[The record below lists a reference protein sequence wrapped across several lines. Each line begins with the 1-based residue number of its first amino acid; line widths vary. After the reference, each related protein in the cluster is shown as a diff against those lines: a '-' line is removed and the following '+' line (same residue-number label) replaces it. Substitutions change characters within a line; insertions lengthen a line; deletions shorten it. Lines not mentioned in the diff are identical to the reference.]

1 MANRPGQKIKLTSID
16 ELLCVPQTAGTT
28 DIEVDAIYSFENH
41 PFKVL
46 DDEKMEELVDSIKA
60 NGVLTPVIVRPD
72 DEGTYEMI
80 SGHRRLHAAK
90 RAGLTKI
97 PAIVREMT
105 NDDATIA
112 MVDANLQREEIL
124 PSEKAFAYK
133 MKYEAMKRKA
143 GRPKY
148 GTSAKERAER
158 NGAQDGLNNSAQV
171 GPNLRTS
178 ELVAQQVGESRN
190 SVKRYIRLTELIP
203 ELLELIDEK
212 RLPFVTG
219 YEMSFFTREIQKWLY
234 EYCRENGI
242 PKWDQV
248 NGLRGVDMDK
258 LTQEEMIQILNGIR
272 PAQTLPSKIT
282 FTERKLNQYL
292 PRYMSMPERER
303 LIISLLEKWKEEH
316 EEG

>member
-1 MANRPGQKIKLTSID
+1 MGNRPGQKIKLTSID

-28 DIEVDAIYSFENH
+28 DVDVNAIYPFENH

-46 DDEKMEELVDSIKA
+46 DDEKMEELVDSIKL
-60 NGVLTPVIVRPD
+60 NGILTPVIVRPD

-90 RAGLTKI
+90 RAGLQKI
-97 PAIVREMT
+97 PAIVKEMT
-105 NDDATIA
+105 NDDAILA
-112 MVDANLQREEIL
+112 MVDSNLQREEIL

-133 MKYEAMKRKA
+133 MKYEAIRRQGARKDL
-143 GRPKY
+143 
-148 GTSAKERAER
+148 TS
-158 NGAQDGLNNSAQV
+158 SQV
-171 GPNLRTS
+171 GTKLRADN
-178 ELVAQQVGESRN
+178 ELARQVGESRN
-190 SVKRYIRLTELIP
+190 QVQRYIRLTELIP
-203 ELLELIDEK
+203 ELLNLVDEK

-219 YEMSFFTREIQKWLY
+219 YEMTFFTREIQKWLY

-248 NGLRGVDMDK
+248 NGLRGVDMAK
-258 LTQEEMIQILNGIR
+258 LTQEEMIQMLNGIR

-292 PRYMSMPERER
+292 PKYMSMPEKER
-303 LIISLLEKWKEEH
+303 LIITLLEKWKEEH

>member
-1 MANRPGQKIKLTSID
+1 MGNRPGQKIKLTSID

-28 DIEVDAIYSFENH
+28 DVDVNAIYPFENH

-46 DDEKMEELVDSIKA
+46 DDEKMEELVDSIKL
-60 NGVLTPVIVRPD
+60 NGILTPVIVRPD

-90 RAGLTKI
+90 RAGLQKI
-97 PAIVREMT
+97 PAIVKEMT
-105 NDDATIA
+105 NDDAILA
-112 MVDANLQREEIL
+112 MVDSNLQREEIL

-133 MKYEAMKRKA
+133 MKYEAMKRQGA
-143 GRPKY
+143 RRDL
-148 GTSAKERAER
+148 TS
-158 NGAQDGLNNSAQV
+158 DQV
-171 GPNLRTS
+171 GPKLRS
-178 ELVAQQVGESRN
+178 DELLAQQVGESKN

-203 ELLELIDEK
+203 QLLELVDEK

-219 YEMSFFTREIQKWLY
+219 YEMTFFTREIQKWLY

-248 NGLRGVDMDK
+248 NGLRGVDMAK
-258 LTQEEMIQILNGIR
+258 LTQEEMIQMLNGIR

-292 PRYMSMPERER
+292 PKYMSMPEKER
-303 LIISLLEKWKEEH
+303 LIITLLEKWKEEH

>member
-1 MANRPGQKIKLTSID
+1 MGNRPGQKIKLTSID

-28 DIEVDAIYSFENH
+28 DVDVNAIYPFENH

-46 DDEKMEELVDSIKA
+46 DDEKMEELVDSIKL
-60 NGVLTPVIVRPD
+60 NGILTPVIVRPD

-80 SGHRRLHAAK
+80 SGPRRLHAAK
-90 RAGLTKI
+90 RAGLQKI
-97 PAIVREMT
+97 PTIVTEMT
-105 NDDATIA
+105 NDDAILA
-112 MVDANLQREEIL
+112 MVDSNLQREEIL

-133 MKYEAMKRKA
+133 MKYEAMRRQGARKDL
-143 GRPKY
+143 
-148 GTSAKERAER
+148 TS
-158 NGAQDGLNNSAQV
+158 SQV
-171 GPNLRTS
+171 GTKLRADN
-178 ELVAQQVGESRN
+178 ELARQVGESRN
-190 SVKRYIRLTELIP
+190 QVQRYIRLTELIP
-203 ELLELIDEK
+203 ELLNLVDEK

-219 YEMSFFTREIQKWLY
+219 YEMTFFTREIQKWLY

-248 NGLRGVDMDK
+248 NGLRGVDMAK
-258 LTQEEMIQILNGIR
+258 LTQEEMIQMLNGIR

-292 PRYMSMPERER
+292 PKYMSMPEKER
-303 LIISLLEKWKEEH
+303 LIITLLEKWKEEH

>member
-1 MANRPGQKIKLTSID
+1 MGNRPGQKIKLTSID

-28 DIEVDAIYSFENH
+28 DVDVNAIYPFENH

-46 DDEKMEELVDSIKA
+46 DDEKMEELVDSIKL
-60 NGVLTPVIVRPD
+60 NGILTPVIVRPD

-90 RAGLTKI
+90 RAGLQKI
-97 PAIVREMT
+97 PAIVKEMT
-105 NDDATIA
+105 NDDAILA
-112 MVDANLQREEIL
+112 MVDSNLQREEIL

-133 MKYEAMKRKA
+133 MKYEAMRRQGARKDLTSSEV
-143 GRPKY
+143 
-148 GTSAKERAER
+148 GTKLRAD
-158 NGAQDGLNNSAQV
+158 N
-171 GPNLRTS
+171 
-178 ELVAQQVGESRN
+178 ELARQVGESRN
-190 SVKRYIRLTELIP
+190 QVQRYIRLKELIP
-203 ELLELIDEK
+203 ELLNLVDEK

-219 YEMSFFTREIQKWLY
+219 YEMTFFTREIQKWLY

-248 NGLRGVDMDK
+248 NGLRGVDMAK
-258 LTQEEMIQILNGIR
+258 LTQEEMIQMLNGIR

-292 PRYMSMPERER
+292 PKYMSMPEKER
-303 LIISLLEKWKEEH
+303 LIITLLEKWKEEH

>member
-1 MANRPGQKIKLTSID
+1 MGNRPGQKIKLTSID

-28 DIEVDAIYSFENH
+28 DVDVNAIYPFENH

-46 DDEKMEELVDSIKA
+46 DDEKMEELVDSIKL

-90 RAGLTKI
+90 RAGLQKI
-97 PAIVREMT
+97 PAIVKEMT
-105 NDDATIA
+105 NDDAILA
-112 MVDANLQREEIL
+112 MVDSNLQREEIL

-133 MKYEAMKRKA
+133 MKYDAMKRQGA
-143 GRPKY
+143 RRDL
-148 GTSAKERAER
+148 TS
-158 NGAQDGLNNSAQV
+158 DQV
-171 GPNLRTS
+171 GPKLRS
-178 ELVAQQVGESRN
+178 DELLAQQVGESKN

-203 ELLELIDEK
+203 QLLELVDEK

-219 YEMSFFTREIQKWLY
+219 YEMTFFTREIQKWLY

-248 NGLRGVDMDK
+248 NGLRGVDMAK
-258 LTQEEMIQILNGIR
+258 LTQEEMIQMLNGIS

-292 PRYMSMPERER
+292 PKYMSMPEKER
-303 LIISLLEKWKEEH
+303 LIITLLEKWKEEH

>member
-1 MANRPGQKIKLTSID
+1 MGNRPGQKIKLTSID

-28 DIEVDAIYSFENH
+28 DVDVNAIYPFENH

-46 DDEKMEELVDSIKA
+46 DDEKMEELVDSIKL
-60 NGVLTPVIVRPD
+60 NGILTPVIVRPD

-90 RAGLTKI
+90 RAGLQKI
-97 PAIVREMT
+97 PAIVKEMT
-105 NDDATIA
+105 NDDAILA
-112 MVDANLQREEIL
+112 MVDSNLQREEIL

-133 MKYEAMKRKA
+133 MKYEAMKRQGA
-143 GRPKY
+143 RRDL
-148 GTSAKERAER
+148 TS
-158 NGAQDGLNNSAQV
+158 DQV
-171 GPNLRTS
+171 GPKLRS
-178 ELVAQQVGESRN
+178 DELLAQQVGESKN

-203 ELLELIDEK
+203 QLLELIDEK

-248 NGLRGVDMDK
+248 NGLRGVDMAK
-258 LTQEEMIQILNGIR
+258 LTQEEMIQMLNGIR

-292 PRYMSMPERER
+292 PKYMSMPEKER
-303 LIISLLEKWKEEH
+303 LIITLLEKWKEEH

>member
-1 MANRPGQKIKLTSID
+1 MGNRPGQKIKLTSID

-28 DIEVDAIYSFENH
+28 DVDVNAIYPFENH

-46 DDEKMEELVDSIKA
+46 DDEKMEELVDSIKL
-60 NGVLTPVIVRPD
+60 NGILTPVIVRPD

-90 RAGLTKI
+90 RAGLQKI
-97 PAIVREMT
+97 PAIVKEMT
-105 NDDATIA
+105 NDDAILA
-112 MVDANLQREEIL
+112 MVDSNLQREEIL

-133 MKYEAMKRKA
+133 MKYEAMRRQGARKDL
-143 GRPKY
+143 
-148 GTSAKERAER
+148 TS
-158 NGAQDGLNNSAQV
+158 SQV
-171 GPNLRTS
+171 GTKLRADN
-178 ELVAQQVGESRN
+178 ELARQVGESRN
-190 SVKRYIRLTELIP
+190 QVQRYIRLTELIP
-203 ELLELIDEK
+203 ELLNLVDEK

-219 YEMSFFTREIQKWLY
+219 YEMTFFTREIQKWLY

-248 NGLRGVDMDK
+248 NGLRGVDMAK
-258 LTQEEMIQILNGIR
+258 LTQEEMIQMLNGIR
-272 PAQTLPSKIT
+272 PAQTLPCKIT

-292 PRYMSMPERER
+292 PKYMSMPEKER
-303 LIISLLEKWKEEH
+303 LIITLLEKWKEEH

>member
-1 MANRPGQKIKLTSID
+1 MGNRPGQKIKLTSID

-28 DIEVDAIYSFENH
+28 DVDVNAIYPFENH

-46 DDEKMEELVDSIKA
+46 DDEKMEELVDSIKL
-60 NGVLTPVIVRPD
+60 NGILTPVIVRPD

-90 RAGLTKI
+90 RAGLQKI
-97 PAIVREMT
+97 PAIVKEMT
-105 NDDATIA
+105 NDDAILA
-112 MVDANLQREEIL
+112 MVDSNLQREEIL

-133 MKYEAMKRKA
+133 MKYEAMRRQGARKDL
-143 GRPKY
+143 
-148 GTSAKERAER
+148 TS
-158 NGAQDGLNNSAQV
+158 SQV
-171 GPNLRTS
+171 GTKLRADN
-178 ELVAQQVGESRN
+178 ELARQVGESRN
-190 SVKRYIRLTELIP
+190 QVQRYIRLTELIP
-203 ELLELIDEK
+203 ELLNLVDEK

-219 YEMSFFTREIQKWLY
+219 YEMTFFTREIQKWLY

-248 NGLRGVDMDK
+248 NGLRGVDMAK
-258 LTQEEMIQILNGIR
+258 LTQEEMIQMLNGIR

-282 FTERKLNQYL
+282 FTERKLYQYL
-292 PRYMSMPERER
+292 PKYMSMPEKER
-303 LIISLLEKWKEEH
+303 LIITLLEKWKEEH

>member
-1 MANRPGQKIKLTSID
+1 MGNRPGQKIKLTSID

-28 DIEVDAIYSFENH
+28 DVDVNAIYPFENH

-46 DDEKMEELVDSIKA
+46 DDEKMEELVDSIKL
-60 NGVLTPVIVRPD
+60 NGVLTPVIVSPD

-90 RAGLTKI
+90 RAGLQKI
-97 PAIVREMT
+97 PAIVKEMT
-105 NDDATIA
+105 NDDAILA
-112 MVDANLQREEIL
+112 MVDSNLQREEIL

-133 MKYEAMKRKA
+133 MKYEAMRRQGARKDL
-143 GRPKY
+143 
-148 GTSAKERAER
+148 TS
-158 NGAQDGLNNSAQV
+158 SQV
-171 GPNLRTS
+171 GTKLRADN
-178 ELVAQQVGESRN
+178 ELARQVGESRN
-190 SVKRYIRLTELIP
+190 QVQRYIRLTELIP
-203 ELLELIDEK
+203 ELLNLVDEK

-219 YEMSFFTREIQKWLY
+219 YEMTFFTREIQKWLY

-248 NGLRGVDMDK
+248 NGLRGVDMAK
-258 LTQEEMIQILNGIR
+258 LTQEEMIQMLNGIR

-292 PRYMSMPERER
+292 PKYMSMPEKER
-303 LIISLLEKWKEEH
+303 LIITLLEKWKEEH

>member
-1 MANRPGQKIKLTSID
+1 MGNRPGQKIKLTSID

-28 DIEVDAIYSFENH
+28 DVDVNAIYPFENH

-46 DDEKMEELVDSIKA
+46 DDEKMEELVDSIKL
-60 NGVLTPVIVRPD
+60 NGILTPVIVRPD

-90 RAGLTKI
+90 RAGLQKI
-97 PAIVREMT
+97 PAIVKEMT
-105 NDDATIA
+105 NDDAILA
-112 MVDANLQREEIL
+112 MVDSNLQREEIL

-133 MKYEAMKRKA
+133 MKLDAMRRQKGRHSKA
-143 GRPKY
+143 ENCSQLGNNFSQR
-148 GTSAKERAER
+148 SSEELAK
-158 NGAQDGLNNSAQV
+158 
-171 GPNLRTS
+171 
-178 ELVAQQVGESRN
+178 QVGESIN
-190 SVKRYIRLTELIP
+190 QVQRYIRLTELIP
-203 ELLELIDEK
+203 ELLNLVDEK

-219 YEMSFFTREIQKWLY
+219 YEMTFFTREIQKWLY

-248 NGLRGVDMDK
+248 NGLRGVDMAK
-258 LTQEEMIQILNGIR
+258 LTQEEMIQMLNGIR

-292 PRYMSMPERER
+292 PKYMSMPEKER
-303 LIISLLEKWKEEH
+303 LIITLLEKWKEEH

>member
-1 MANRPGQKIKLTSID
+1 MGNRPGQKIKLTSID

-28 DIEVDAIYSFENH
+28 DVDVNAIYPFENH

-46 DDEKMEELVDSIKA
+46 DDEKMEELVDSIKL
-60 NGVLTPVIVRPD
+60 NGILTPVIVRPD
-72 DEGTYEMI
+72 DEETYEMI

-90 RAGLTKI
+90 RAGLQKI
-97 PAIVREMT
+97 PAIVKEMT
-105 NDDATIA
+105 NDDAILA
-112 MVDANLQREEIL
+112 MVDSNLQREEIL

-133 MKYEAMKRKA
+133 MKYEAMRRQGARKDL
-143 GRPKY
+143 
-148 GTSAKERAER
+148 TS
-158 NGAQDGLNNSAQV
+158 SQV
-171 GPNLRTS
+171 GTKLRADN
-178 ELVAQQVGESRN
+178 ELARQVGESRN
-190 SVKRYIRLTELIP
+190 QVQRYIRLTELIP
-203 ELLELIDEK
+203 ELLNLVDEK

-219 YEMSFFTREIQKWLY
+219 YEMTFFTREIQKWLY

-248 NGLRGVDMDK
+248 NGLRGVDMAK
-258 LTQEEMIQILNGIR
+258 LTQEEMIQMLNGIR

-292 PRYMSMPERER
+292 PKYMSMPEKER
-303 LIISLLEKWKEEH
+303 LIITLLEKWKEEH